1 MFGNTRS
8 SVLTVSLLIA
18 VCISFASPALSQEKG
33 KKEIE
38 TSGGGERAI
47 SVIVPSDGSGFVY
60 PSDLNTQESDLATAQ
75 VAEGCNWWWVN
86 GWDSWKYNYYLL
98 YLHTRFNSNT
108 STTYGTSAGS
118 CGIPLTVDRLYL
130 HATEYP
136 LGSVY
141 GTFEKTGYTTN
152 YIEKEDVRDLFGSVP
167 LPCGIKGFHEATHHG
182 VTWSVTISVGCA
194 P

>member
-98 YLHTRFNSNT
+98 YGSSAESVVILRFRQP
-108 STTYGTSAGS
+108 AKFV
-118 CGIPLTVDRLYL
+118 I
-130 HATEYP
+130 
-136 LGSVY
+136 
-141 GTFEKTGYTTN
+141 
-152 YIEKEDVRDLFGSVP
+152 
-167 LPCGIKGFHEATHHG
+167 
-182 VTWSVTISVGCA
+182 
-194 P
+194 